1 MTPNALAQTAE
12 AGPQE
17 QGGGGEPL
25 PVKLDGGREGAVR
38 ERSALALGGAL
49 AGPGRTGLWEGG
61 EEPGCV
67 GGQLRVCIARRASEL
82 VMSDIRWGK

>member
-38 ERSALALGGAL
+38 ERSALALGVRWL
-49 AGPGRTGLWEGG
+49 DPGEQDFGKEG
-61 EEPGCV
+61 
-67 GGQLRVCIARRASEL
+67 RSRAVSAD
-82 VMSDIRWGK
+82 SYGFA